1 MDNVLFKRALRGTWV
16 CLLLVALL
24 LAAYWLV
31 PLLYPFLIAWLVAY
45 IMNPFVSWV
54 EDHLRLPRWLAVTF
68 ALLVYFGSM
77 IIVFSAAI
85 TRLVKELIHVTDS
98 LDLSIEKWKNIILE
112 WSQNEKLQNTMGEIN
127 RFIASHPGYSN
138 TLHKNIDSTA
148 VNISTAISRT
158 VASLLNGVVNLLTSL
173 PSIGIILLVILLAAF
188 FMSKNWNQNWLFLAR
203 LIPGPFQQT
212 AREIWID
219 LRKALFGYLTTQFI
233 MISITAVIVLIG
245 LLILGVESAFTY
257 AILIGFVDLL
267 PYLGVGTIMLPWLIY
282 AYISGDFTLGIG
294 LSILYG
300 IILVARQLIEPKV
313 LATSVGLEPL
323 PVLIAMFAGLKLF
336 GVLGLIIGPV
346 SLVIMGAVIRAGV
359 VRDLRNYIMNG
370 RLR

>member
-1 MDNVLFKRALRGTWV
+1 MDNVFVKRVLRGTWV
-16 CLLLVALL
+16 CLLLIALL
-24 LAAYWLV
+24 LLAYWLI

-45 IMNPFVSWV
+45 IMNPFVSWC
-54 EDHLRLPRWLAVTF
+54 EIHLRLPRWLAVTF
-68 ALLVYFGSM
+68 ALLVYFGST

-85 TRLVKELIHVTDS
+85 TRLVKELIHVTES
-98 LDLSIEKWKNIILE
+98 LDLSIEKWKNVFME
-112 WSQNEKLQNTMGEIN
+112 WSQNEKLQSIMNEIN

-173 PSIGIILLVILLAAF
+173 PSLGIILLVILLAAF
-188 FMSKNWNQNWLFLAR
+188 FMSKNWNQNMLFLAR
-203 LIPGPFQQT
+203 LIPEPFQQT
-212 AREIWID
+212 AREIWND
-219 LRKALFGYLTTQFI
+219 LQKALFGYLTTQFI
-233 MISITAVIVLIG
+233 MISITAVIVLVG
-245 LLILGVESAFTY
+245 LLILRVESAFTY

-282 AYISGDFTLGIG
+282 AYVSGDLSLGIG

-300 IILVARQLIEPKV
+300 LILIARQLIEPKV

-346 SLVIMGAVIRAGV
+346 SLVIIGAIIRAGV
-359 VRDLRNYIMNG
+359 IRDMRNYIVNG